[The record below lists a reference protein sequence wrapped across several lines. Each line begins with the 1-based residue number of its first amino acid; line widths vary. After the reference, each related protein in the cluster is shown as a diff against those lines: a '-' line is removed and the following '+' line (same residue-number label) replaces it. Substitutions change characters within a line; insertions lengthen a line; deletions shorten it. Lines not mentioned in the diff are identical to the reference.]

1 MPNTNKKKNFL
12 YGECNFTRR
21 FEIGGSVAESY
32 LGSGRIKSVM
42 IWDNSRRI
50 AKCEPSAEDSFGA
63 DKEDNFHIPTKFHV
77 HFFN

>member
-1 MPNTNKKKNFL
+1 MPNTNKKKKFL
-12 YGECNFTRR
+12 YSECDFTRR

-42 IWDNSRRI
+42 IWVNSRRI
-50 AKCEPSAEDSFGA
+50 AKSEPSAEDSVGVV
-63 DKEDNFHIPTKFHV
+63 KVDNFHIPTKFHV